1 MPRTG
6 QGKRMCGWQTIQT
19 VPYAGPVAKPGR
31 ENPAAHGG
39 VCYRQTRVR
48 AWGRGEV
55 QGREVNAN
63 GVHVEIG
70 PTYPVVAFRWGAK

>member
-1 MPRTG
+1 MARTG

-19 VPYAGPVAKPGR
+19 VPYTGSVAKPGR

-39 VCYRQTRVR
+39 VTLRQTRVR
-48 AWGRGEV
+48 AGEEV

-70 PTYPVVAFRWGAK
+70 PTYPVVSFRWGAKR

>member
-31 ENPAAHGG
+31 ENPAAHGRHG
-39 VCYRQTRVR
+39 C
-48 AWGRGEV
+48 GRG
-55 QGREVNAN
+55 A
-63 GVHVEIG
+63 
-70 PTYPVVAFRWGAK
+70 GAKCRAGR